1 MHRLARRGEQAE
13 QAEQEFQTARV
24 HLEEAL
30 KANPEDARLVLA
42 LGENQA
48 LVFTGFFVF
57 LLRIL

>member
-1 MHRLARRGEQAE
+1 MHRLARRGE

-42 LGENQA
+42 HGENQA